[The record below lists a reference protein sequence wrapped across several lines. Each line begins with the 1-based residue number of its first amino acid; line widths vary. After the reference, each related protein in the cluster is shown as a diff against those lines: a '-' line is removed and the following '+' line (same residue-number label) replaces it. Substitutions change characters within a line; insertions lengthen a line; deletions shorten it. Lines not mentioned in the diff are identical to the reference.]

1 MVEQSLV
8 TIQLERCLTVFFSY
22 VACLQIKSGTSSKP
36 GTANS
41 SVVNRSSI
49 STASSAMSLK
59 ETGSLRRRQ
68 LNKLNTR
75 KHASATA
82 MSLDASGFRPSGL
95 GSGDASA
102 EEGSTTQ
109 SAAEAMAEAIA
120 KLTASA
126 AASTESAAATVKA
139 SEQPESPSRADDQA
153 EEPVEDQ
160 YAEDFEGATPAATE
174 AAAGKSDTREAQPP
188 AESADDKAAE
198 LEYGEEV
205 YDADFEHTGV
215 LPSEASASQS
225 EPAVAVVEESVVA
238 DEYGDDFEHA
248 GAQPAQAQAS
258 ASEPVSPVG
267 SEKQESAAV
276 VEEATTADDYGDDF
290 EHSAAPSGEEVSE
303 EVASQTPAV
312 KLTKQNTA
320 NSEIQEDMP
329 SHASSVP
336 STVRSEMAEPQP
348 AYASD
353 YSADLGALEEESAGS
368 TRSTAPRAPVVMP
381 AEAEVEVEAA
391 DEGVADAVLDEP
403 LEEILYV
410 ESKPGEGK
418 DDAAV
423 RNNFLNSPVR
433 GTKQSSGDSNDVEEE
448 GALINVPSSS
458 PGRILDHPD
467 EEIGEEYES

>member
-1 MVEQSLV
+1 
-8 TIQLERCLTVFFSY
+8 
-22 VACLQIKSGTSSKP
+22 
-36 GTANS
+36 
-41 SVVNRSSI
+41 
-49 STASSAMSLK
+49 
-59 ETGSLRRRQ
+59 
-68 LNKLNTR
+68 
-75 KHASATA
+75 
-82 MSLDASGFRPSGL
+82 
-95 GSGDASA
+95 
-102 EEGSTTQ
+102 
-109 SAAEAMAEAIA
+109 MAEAIA

-126 AASTESAAATVKA
+126 TASTESTAATGKA

-153 EEPVEDQ
+153 EVPVEDQ
-160 YAEDFEGATPAATE
+160 YAEDFEGAAPAATE
-174 AAAGKSDTREAQPP
+174 AAAGKSDNREAQPP
-188 AESADDKAAE
+188 AGSADEKVAE

-215 LPSEASASQS
+215 LPSEGSASQP
-225 EPAVAVVEESVVA
+225 EPAAAVEESVVA

-248 GAQPAQAQAS
+248 GAPPAQAQVS

-267 SEKQESAAV
+267 SEKKESAAV
-276 VEEATTADDYGDDF
+276 VEEATVADDYGDDF
-290 EHSAAPSGEEVSE
+290 EHNAAPSGEEVSE

-320 NSEIQEDMP
+320 SSEIQEDMP

-348 AYASD
+348 AYVSD

-368 TRSTAPRAPVVMP
+368 TRSTAPRAPAVVLS
-381 AEAEVEVEAA
+381 ETEVEAT
-391 DEGVADAVLDEP
+391 EEKGVTDAVLDEP

-433 GTKQSSGDSNDVEEE
+433 GAKQSSGDSNDVEEE

-458 PGRILDHPD
+458 PGRNLDHPD